1 MPPKFITLQSEN
13 RTVELT
19 YSPTQVR
26 YTIPLLGEQKTLGL
40 IQTIDMKNGKL
51 DIIFMRK
58 YNDDVDTQLAQKKDL
73 AIEQKPT
80 TISWD

>member
-1 MPPKFITLQSEN
+1 MPPKFITVQSEN

-19 YSPTQVR
+19 YSPTHVR

-40 IQTIDMKNGKL
+40 IQTFDMKNGKL
-51 DIIFMRK
+51 EVIFMRK
-58 YNDDVDTQLAQKKDL
+58 YNDDIDTQMTMKKDL

>member
-1 MPPKFITLQSEN
+1 MTLQSEN
-13 RTVELT
+13 RTVELN

-51 DIIFMRK
+51 EVTFMRK
-58 YNDDVDTQLAQKKDL
+58 YNDDVDSQLSSKKDL
-73 AIEQKPT
+73 VIEQKT
-80 TISWD
+80 TTLTWD

>member
-13 RTVELT
+13 RTVELN
-19 YSPTQVR
+19 YSPTHVK

-51 DIIFMRK
+51 EIIFMRK
-58 YNDDVDTQLAQKKDL
+58 YNDDIDTQMATKKDL
-73 AIEQKPT
+73 VIEQKTT
-80 TISWD
+80 TIEWN